1 MVKKLKARAEQEAD
15 RIGSQFAYSSDVV
28 ADMSRAYH
36 VDFSNIQFHT
46 DENAERKVKSAGMDG
61 MAQGNHL
68 FFGRGIF
75 KSNAP
80 EDKMLLAHELVH
92 TMQQGVVD
100 GGNAV
105 SEHVPMG
112 TIQYCG
118 RVRKTRFDS
127 DTQKS
132 IREEADVEDNV
143 AADPNYEN
151 TEEDDDDYD
160 EIFESIAG
168 RGYELHHYATNKNS
182 YYTPLFQAIVEKYGL
197 DLDGWWN
204 KKRLPHH
211 GRHTIDYHQFVYEKM
226 LEIDEQAQQRETE
239 FGQKLCFLIQFY
251 FRVKKVINENP
262 GMLYLQN

>member
-15 RIGSQFAYSSDVV
+15 RIGSRFAYSSDVV

-46 DENAERKVKSAGMDG
+46 DENAQQKVKAAGMDG
-61 MAQGNHL
+61 LAQGNHL
-68 FFGRGIF
+68 FFGSGILE
-75 KSNAP
+75 SNVP
-80 EDKMLLAHELVH
+80 EDKELVAHELVH

-100 GGNAV
+100 GGNIV
-105 SEHVPMG
+105 MEHVPMG
-112 TIQYCG
+112 TLQYG
-118 RVRKTRFDS
+118 KRKPFGSVFDS
-127 DTQKS
+127 DS
-132 IREEADVEDNV
+132 EDG
-143 AADPNYEN
+143 NYED
-151 TEEDDDDYD
+151 TGEDDDDYD
-160 EIFESIAG
+160 ETFESIVG

-226 LEIDEQAQQRETE
+226 LEIDELAQQRETE
-239 FGQKLCFLIQFY
+239 LGQKLCFLIQFY